1 MCKPDCIHNNNKNFY
16 QKRCHRKTQVCKN
29 DMFFLFF
36 ILIYLYLLHD
46 THTRTHTLFTIIFN
60 WSKEYGKM
68 FINNFVFSAICLRN
82 NPRIEKKEKTK
93 QRRTCPSVETW
104 KFVRKI
110 SFVWKH
116 LGICFFL
123 VYFYVKLIWRQF
135 GFCRLIECRLFF
147 IV

>member
-60 WSKEYGKM
+60 WSKEYGKK
-68 FINNFVFSAICLRN
+68 FINNFRFFGNMLEEQSAYRKKRENETTANLSVCRDLKIC
-82 NPRIEKKEKTK
+82 KKNFFCLKT
-93 QRRTCPSVETW
+93 
-104 KFVRKI
+104 
-110 SFVWKH
+110 
-116 LGICFFL
+116 LGN
-123 VYFYVKLIWRQF
+123 
-135 GFCRLIECRLFF
+135 LFF
-147 IV
+147 SCLLLR